1 MVQETVKNIRRGRE
15 ASESTASAEQ
25 SASASEQLASQ
36 AQELRAMVEQFQLF
50 EAEAPREV
58 GPPEGQ
64 EQPGWISDM
73 RPGAE

>member
-1 MVQETVKNIRRGRE
+1 
-15 ASESTASAEQ
+15 
-25 SASASEQLASQ
+25 
-36 AQELRAMVEQFQLF
+36 MVEQFQLF